1 MKVPDLSNEPPRDSS
16 TFQCSLFSTMFL
28 MAFYGLLRISG
39 FCLDMAN
46 SFSILRLEVVV
57 CWSTFFATLTTFQF
71 SVRQFNVTLQ
81 LAVFFKIG
89 VMETLALG
97 PIFYVLRPQ
106 KGTLLQRKR

>member
-1 MKVPDLSNEPPRDSS
+1 
-16 TFQCSLFSTMFL
+16 

-46 SFSILRLEVVV
+46 SFSILQLEVVV
-57 CWSTFFATLTTFQF
+57 SWSTFFAALTTFQF

-89 VMETLALG
+89 VMETLLN
-97 PIFYVLRPQ
+97 PRPDLLCLKAT
-106 KGTLLQRKR
+106 KGYFAPVKTIVFSVEYNL